1 MVPFYVDKN
10 VLNLIIGNMRL
21 IKKDNLRFAVATA
34 LSRFSEAILDYLN
47 AEEAVE
53 GGQQRR
59 PVQLTRQD
67 FSHQLDVAHDTLY
80 SAWLTSSVLNSTR

>member
-1 MVPFYVDKN
+1 MEKN

-47 AEEAVE
+47 AEEAEAVE
-53 GGQQRR
+53 GGQRQR

-80 SAWLTSSVLNSTR
+80 SAWLNSSVLNSTR

>member
-1 MVPFYVDKN
+1 M
-10 VLNLIIGNMRL
+10 LNLIIGNMRL
-21 IKKDNLRFAVATA
+21 IKKDNLRYAVATA

-53 GGQQRR
+53 GGQQRQR

-80 SAWLTSSVLNSTR
+80 SAWLNSSVLNSTR